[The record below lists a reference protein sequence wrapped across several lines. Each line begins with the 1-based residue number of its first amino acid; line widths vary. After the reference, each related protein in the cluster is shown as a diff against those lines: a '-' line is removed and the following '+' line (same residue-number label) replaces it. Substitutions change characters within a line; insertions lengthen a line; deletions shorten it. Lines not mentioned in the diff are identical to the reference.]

1 MKKTLGSLTAIAGFL
16 FATGSAFAFDPA
28 FNVAGRLEPQL
39 TVPCIP
45 HSIGCRA
52 DGYPDAR
59 YYRPEIER
67 QGTFVYDRN
76 DLRYEDPQSMHAAT
90 R

>member
-16 FATGSAFAFDPA
+16 FATGTAFAFDPA
-28 FNVAGRLEPQL
+28 FNVAGRR
-39 TVPCIP
+39 IP
-45 HSIGCRA
+45 HSIGCRS

-67 QGTFVYDRN
+67 QGNFVYDRN
-76 DLRYEDPQSMHAAT
+76 DPRYEAPQSMHAAT